1 MSHDAG
7 AAAPERERA
16 DARRNRERIL
26 CAAARLIDER
36 GMCFSMD
43 DVAHEAGVGK
53 GTLYRRFGDRAA
65 LLRALIS
72 EPEQA
77 FQDALIR
84 GEAPLGPGAPPEVRL
99 HAFGEGLLTFL
110 NERAI
115 YLQAG
120 ELMGGSKRYGHP
132 VYAFYRTH
140 VSLLLKQACGGDA
153 APTTSTWS
161 TPCSARCQ
169 RRAVPL
175 PARPARDVGR
185 RDHRRLAR
193 PLRRRPRRRAGFR
206 LALALRRAA
215 AERQRRPRHRGR
227 AAGAGRDREAQAVVG
242 VGGDVDR
249 HRAPQVRG
257 TARANLVALPR

>member
-1 MSHDAG
+1 MSPDAG
-7 AAAPERERA
+7 AASPERERA
-16 DARRNRERIL
+16 DARRNRERIM

-65 LLRALIS
+65 LLRALVS

-77 FQDALIR
+77 FQDELIR
-84 GEAPLGPGAPPEVRL
+84 GAAPLGPGAPPEVRL
-99 HAFGEGLLTFL
+99 HAFGDGLLRFL

-140 VSLLLKQACGGDA
+140 VSLLLRQACGGDA
-153 APTTSTWS
+153 PNHEYLVDALLGPL
-161 TPCSARCQ
+161 SAEPFLYQ
-169 RRAVPL
+169 RDLRGMSVEEICAGWHGLCDAVL
-175 PARPARDVGR
+175 
-185 RDHRRLAR
+185 
-193 PLRRRPRRRAGFR
+193 
-206 LALALRRAA
+206 
-215 AERQRRPRHRGR
+215 
-227 AAGAGRDREAQAVVG
+227 AGA
-242 VGGDVDR
+242 
-249 HRAPQVRG
+249 RAETSGP
-257 TARANLVALPR
+257 

>member
-7 AAAPERERA
+7 AASPERERA

-65 LLRALIS
+65 LLRALVS
-72 EPEQA
+72 EPEQE

-84 GEAPLGPGAPPEVRL
+84 GAAPLGPGAPPEVRL
-99 HAFGEGLLTFL
+99 HAFGEGLLRFL
-110 NERAI
+110 DERAI

-140 VSLLLKQACGGDA
+140 VSLLLKQACGGDTVA
-153 APTTSTWS
+153 NHEYLVDALLGPL
-161 TPCSARCQ
+161 SAEPFLYQ
-169 RRAVPL
+169 RDLRGMSVDEITAGWHGLCDAVL
-175 PARPARDVGR
+175 DG
-185 RDHRRLAR
+185 
-193 PLRRRPRRRAGFR
+193 
-206 LALALRRAA
+206 
-215 AERQRRPRHRGR
+215 
-227 AAGAGRDREAQAVVG
+227 
-242 VGGDVDR
+242 
-249 HRAPQVRG
+249 
-257 TARANLVALPR
+257 ARASA

>member
-7 AAAPERERA
+7 VAAPDRERA

-26 CAAARLIDER
+26 CAAARLIDAR

-65 LLRALIS
+65 LLRAMVS

-77 FQDALIR
+77 FQDELIR
-84 GEAPLGPGAPPEVRL
+84 GAAPLGPGAPPEVRL
-99 HAFGEGLLTFL
+99 HAFGEGLLRFL
-110 NERAI
+110 DERAI

-140 VSLLLKQACGGDA
+140 VSLLLKQACD
-153 APTTSTWS
+153 
-161 TPCSARCQ
+161 
-169 RRAVPL
+169 
-175 PARPARDVGR
+175 
-185 RDHRRLAR
+185 
-193 PLRRRPRRRAGFR
+193 
-206 LALALRRAA
+206 
-215 AERQRRPRHRGR
+215 
-227 AAGAGRDREAQAVVG
+227 
-242 VGGDVDR
+242 GDVSTNHEYLVDALLGPLSAEPFLYQR
-249 HRAPQVRG
+249 DLREMSVDEICAGWHGLCDAVLDGARG
-257 TARANLVALPR
+257 GAS